1 MSGDESINVSS
12 AVPIQISAWNI
23 NGYKSRIVDNKLTDS
38 SFLKEIENDDI
49 VSLVETHNN
58 SIDDKLSIPGFQR
71 VKVKNRPTNGRKSSG
86 GLAYFAK
93 GKVIKSIVPINNDN
107 QDVVWIKIKKDIFD
121 KKRDIYVGTVY
132 LTPYKNN
139 NDSSKKILDLFEEI
153 LSFQK
158 KGEVILQGDFN
169 ARTNVDDDTITA
181 DKHDEDAFMIPIES
195 CSPNIQNRNS
205 EDKVPADHRGR
216 ELLEMC
222 KSLGLLIL
230 NGRKVGDLY
239 GAYTSFQWNG
249 SSVVDYVLASNSI
262 YSSVSYFKVGNYIP
276 WLSDHC
282 ALRYRARHMLGT

>member
-1 MSGDESINVSS
+1 
-12 AVPIQISAWNI
+12 
-23 NGYKSRIVDNKLTDS
+23 
-38 SFLKEIENDDI
+38 
-49 VSLVETHNN
+49 
-58 SIDDKLSIPGFQR
+58 
-71 VKVKNRPTNGRKSSG
+71 
-86 GLAYFAK
+86 
-93 GKVIKSIVPINNDN
+93 
-107 QDVVWIKIKKDIFD
+107 
-121 KKRDIYVGTVY
+121 
-132 LTPYKNN
+132 
-139 NDSSKKILDLFEEI
+139 
-153 LSFQK
+153 
-158 KGEVILQGDFN
+158 
-169 ARTNVDDDTITA
+169 
-181 DKHDEDAFMIPIES
+181 MIPIES